1 MTIEIPSAYAG
12 RLLRSYLKL
21 TLGLS
26 SAVLAGLKNREDG
39 ILINGKRVTVRHVIC
54 EGDIL
59 TLGDRDTEETATE
72 RVIPTDLPLSVLYED
87 DYVIALAKP
96 ADMPTHP
103 SHGHLTDTLAN
114 ALAYR
119 YRVAEEPFVF
129 RPLGRLDR
137 NTSGVVVVGKTR
149 AAAGCLSRSLIHGE
163 VTKRYLAIVVGSL
176 PTDENFNA
184 GQLSAVCLPHTIDA
198 PIFRPDSA
206 GIRRAVGDETTQGAV
221 RALSRY
227 RILASNAGHSLLL
240 CEPVTGRTH
249 QLRVHLSHIGVP
261 ILGDDIYGT
270 PSERIGR
277 HALHAISLTFPRPFW
292 RTDEHDT
299 ENVSEQFLTVT
310 APLPEDMTTAIRSL
324 FGDKTADTF
333 MPI

>member
-1 MTIEIPSAYAG
+1 MIIEIPSAYAG

-26 SAVLAGLKNREDG
+26 TAVLTRLKNRENG
-39 ILINGKRVTVRHVIC
+39 ILINGERVTVRHVIR

-59 TLGDRDTEETATE
+59 TLGDRDTEATATE
-72 RVIPTDLPLSVLYED
+72 RVIPTDLPLTVLYED
-87 DYVIALAKP
+87 EYVIALAKP

-119 YRVAEEPFVF
+119 YQMAQEPFVF

-149 AAAGCLSRSLIHGE
+149 AAAGCLSRSLLRGKI
-163 VTKRYLAIVVGSL
+163 TKRYVAIVTGTLSPDGVPSGENFAGISL
-176 PTDENFNA
+176 PH
-184 GQLSAVCLPHTIDA
+184 VIDA

-206 GIRRAVGDETTQGAV
+206 GIRRAVGTEATPGAAN
-221 RALSRY
+221 ALSRY
-227 RILASNAGHSLLL
+227 RVLASNGDYSLLL

-249 QLRVHLSHIGVP
+249 QLRVHLSHIGHA

-270 PSERIGR
+270 PSSHMAR
-277 HALHAISLTFPRPFW
+277 HALHAYSLTFPRPFW
-292 RTDEHDT
+292 GTVDRSIADE
-299 ENVSEQFLTVT
+299 QGILTIT
-310 APLPEDMTTAIRSL
+310 APLPEDMATAVRAL
-324 FGDKTADTF
+324 FGERVADTF
-333 MPI
+333 ILI